1 MFLSYG
7 CASILHH
14 LYLWIKYRTMAH
26 QESLRNRR
34 THKMRLFKHDNEIDG
49 CNESRYLNEIV
60 ILVSCII
67 PFFYD

>member
-1 MFLSYG
+1 
-7 CASILHH
+7 
-14 LYLWIKYRTMAH
+14 MAH